1 MEQRPLAPS
10 RIISAHEPS
19 VVAVLV
25 RELALLYAQGLAL
38 GDADPLR
45 ILNVQTPPKFD
56 PRSREWGVGQREDGD
71 YVLVVCH
78 EGEVEWSLFPGILP
92 LAHSHPYEVG
102 FVNAAV
108 GAGNL
113 QHDVA
118 FGQGIHLLN
127 LINELLTLPAGV
139 VDYTASLTRLLP
151 SNQDIRANYAVG
163 GRLGLRELLFTPY
176 RYDSHQGTLSIDP
189 AHPGLVITFGPA
201 LGVRRQTIPE
211 VIAGYHEVVS
221 LFVSPIAIGYGLP
234 NHLTQI
240 WSGWLT
246 CGWADQAGGMALCS
260 APPPGRA
267 QSASRPEVEEAVSR
281 MGRKIPPSAMP

>member
-10 RIISAHEPS
+10 RVISANKPS

-38 GDADPLR
+38 GDMDPLR
-45 ILNVQTPPKFD
+45 ILDVQTPPDFD
-56 PRSREWGVGQREDGD
+56 PRSREWGVGRREDGQ

-92 LAHSHPYEVG
+92 LAHSHPYEVR
-102 FVNAAV
+102 FVTATGGV
-108 GAGNL
+108 GNL

-127 LINELLTLPAGV
+127 LINELLPADGV
-139 VDYTASLTRLLP
+139 VEFTAALPRLVP

-163 GRLGLRELLFTPY
+163 GRLGLPELLFTPY
-176 RYDSHQGTLSIDP
+176 RYDSEKGTLSIDKR
-189 AHPGLVITFGPA
+189 HPGLVITFGPA
-201 LGVRRQTIPE
+201 LGVRRETIPE
-211 VIAGYHEVVS
+211 RIRGYQEVVS

-234 NHLTQI
+234 NHLTQV
-240 WSGWLT
+240 WSGWLR
-246 CGWADQAGGMALCS
+246 CGWADQAGGMSLSS
-260 APPPGRA
+260 APPPERA
-267 QSASRPEVEEAVSR
+267 QAASRPEVEEAVVK
-281 MGRKIPPSAMP
+281 MGRTIPPSAMP

>member
-10 RIISAHEPS
+10 RVISAHEPS

-38 GDADPLR
+38 GDEDPLK
-45 ILNVQTPPKFD
+45 ILKVQTPPQFD
-56 PRSREWGVGQREDGD
+56 PRSREWGVGQREDGGD

-78 EGEVEWSLFPGILP
+78 EGEVDWSLFPGILP

-102 FVNAAV
+102 FVTAEH

-113 QHDVA
+113 DHDVA
-118 FGQGIHLLN
+118 FRQGIHLLN
-127 LINELLTLPAGV
+127 LINELLTTPGV
-139 VDYTASLTRLLP
+139 VEYTASLTRLVP

-176 RYDSHQGTLSIDP
+176 RYDPHRGTLSIDQ

-201 LGVRRQTIPE
+201 LGVRQQTIPE
-211 VIAGYHEVVS
+211 VIRGYQEVVG

-234 NHLTQI
+234 NHLTQV
-240 WSGWLT
+240 WSGWLR
-246 CGWADQAGGMALCS
+246 CGWADQAGGMALSS
-260 APPPGRA
+260 APPPERA
-267 QSASRPEVEEAVSR
+267 RAASRPEVEEAVSR
-281 MGRKIPPSAMP
+281 MGRKIPPSAIP